1 MLSLILASILQS
13 EDELTFVCL
22 ILQYTW
28 DVSTTMG
35 FLESYGLG
43 DDFQINVE
51 CNHATLAGHSCEHE
65 VAMASAYGILG
76 SLDANTG
83 DAQTV

>member
-1 MLSLILASILQS
+1 
-13 EDELTFVCL
+13 
-22 ILQYTW
+22 
-28 DVSTTMG
+28 MG

-65 VAMASAYGILG
+65 VTMASAYGIFG

-83 DAQTV
+83 DPQTVHYESKTGSKISINMLHNASLA